1 MKDTE
6 QGEGVCV
13 CVVKTFFVC
22 VRENERVAG
31 IDRTTLCV
39 FDG

>member
-1 MKDTE
+1 M
-6 QGEGVCV
+6 

-31 IDRTTLCV
+31 IDRRTLCV